1 MGFDDG
7 GGDDEHDEHDTAALP
22 QWLGSYERLRTA
34 EDIRS
39 ERRCIEVGTYLY
51 DGCYRLK
58 KRMEN
63 WKIKLL
69 YCPAPQ
75 CFSLHDIIRTHVLE
89 TMRGRDRRRD
99 RRRHSTALYYTV

>member
-39 ERRCIEVGTYLY
+39 ERRCIEVGTLPRR
-51 DGCYRLK
+51 RLLQIEK
-58 KRMEN
+58 KNGELE
-63 WKIKLL
+63 IKLL
-69 YCPAPQ
+69 YCTALPPQ
-75 CFSLHDIIRTHVLE
+75 CFSLCMLSYLPHMYLKQ
-89 TMRGRDRRRD
+89 
-99 RRRHSTALYYTV
+99 